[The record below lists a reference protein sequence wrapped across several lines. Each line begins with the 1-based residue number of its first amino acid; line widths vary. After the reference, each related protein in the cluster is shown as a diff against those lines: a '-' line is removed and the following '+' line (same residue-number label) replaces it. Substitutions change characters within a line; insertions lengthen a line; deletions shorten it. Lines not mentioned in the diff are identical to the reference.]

1 MNKKVMVAIINC
13 ILVAGVTVFLV
24 VQMVSTRNVLARQE
38 REWHETSTSVE
49 LSSETTSEA
58 SIDISSDIEM
68 SDEPLPDVDGD
79 NLNNEAEVN
88 GEKDLSESTVDPI
101 TTTQV
106 TETRMSIGSEEIM
119 HAIFGVI
126 QAPKPCPPYYKLDP
140 VSNSCRRN
148 I

>member
-38 REWHETSTSVE
+38 LEWHETSTLVE

-68 SDEPLPDVDGD
+68 SDVPVPDVDGD

-88 GEKDLSESTVDPI
+88 GEKDLGESTTVESSDDPVA
-101 TTTQV
+101 TTQA
-106 TETRMSIGSEEIM
+106 TEVRVASG
-119 HAIFGVI
+119 FGVI
-126 QAPKPCPPYYKLDP
+126 MAPKPCPPHFRLDP
-140 VSNSCRRN
+140 VSNSCKRN